1 MQLLAY
7 RDPTGRVFILNESQA
22 LPPLAEGY
30 EWTMVIQP
38 DSIHR
43 EPPQGY
49 AQPEPEPA
57 PRNAARPASGGILD
71 MVIPMLT
78 PRPGQSAQERA
89 QEIVEALPADLR
101 SKLGQLVR
109 AFHRPELPPFPGS

>member
-43 EPPQGY
+43 EPP
-49 AQPEPEPA
+49 PVEPEPA
-57 PRNAARPASGGILD
+57 PRNAARPGTGGIRD

-89 QEIVEALPADLR
+89 QEIGEAWPADLR